1 MNTLFSLEIKTN
13 LLYCNGNAT
22 LIRLIDTDSSF
33 ALELKDCLSRQD
45 VLKLIRDFPNEVQI
59 PPVGVIGP
67 KEATDSQYQYAESL
81 GIKLAK
87 LGLCVICGGRNG
99 AMEAV
104 CKGVYKAGGKSIALL
119 PGDHWQE
126 ANPYV
131 TIPIVT
137 NMGPT
142 RNSLIAQTAFALI
155 AVGGGYGTLTEMAY
169 GLHYDKFVFATCDA
183 PQIEGA
189 RYHADINTIITNIC
203 GILFGDISLSD
214 TNTVP

>member
-13 LLYCNGNAT
+13 RLYCNGKAT
-22 LIRLIDTDSSF
+22 LIRLIDADSAF
-33 ALELKDCLSRQD
+33 ALALKDCLSRQD

-67 KEATDSQYQYAESL
+67 KEATDAQYQCAQAL
-81 GIKLAK
+81 GNKLAN
-87 LGLCVICGGRNG
+87 LGLCVVCGGRNG
-99 AMEAV
+99 SMEAV
-104 CKGVYKAGGKSIALL
+104 CKGVYQAGGKSIALL
-119 PGDHWQE
+119 PGDNWLE

-131 TIPIVT
+131 TIPVVT

-169 GLHYDKFVFATCDA
+169 GLHYGKAVFATCDA
-183 PQIEGA
+183 PQIKGA
-189 RYHADINTIITNIC
+189 RYDTDLETIVTNIC
-203 GILFGDISLSD
+203 NILFGDLSF
-214 TNTVP
+214 NEPAIAS